1 MLYSPWNSPGQ
12 NTEVGSHSL
21 LQGIFPSQGWN
32 PGLPHCGRILY
43 CVSHQGSPN
52 TTSWLIFT
60 ECWQSVKNFLSWRA
74 YIHMHISQWL
84 IHSYH
89 YSQMGFS
96 HMCKVCDRCSCV
108 YTCVHIH
115 VYIYAQFMCECGCV
129 SKMNCASVPLC
140 VCCSLHTVSI
150 SVGPKYKE
158 RRHVLYIFAQMFQTT
173 KVCSCSNKCSLPQS
187 RCWLTLMRP
196 VCEEYTSKWALEN
209 MFNTCSQWQSWNPGP
224 SRKGFHINHTT

>member
-1 MLYSPWNSPGQ
+1 MFEVEFFFLIWYIVEWSESHWVVSNPLRSHGLYIFSSLDQ
-12 NTEVGSHSL
+12 NTGVHYHSL

-129 SKMNCASVPLC
+129 SPCTARAEINSKGPGVTEPGLYFNFA
-140 VCCSLHTVSI
+140 HTLILIQQVIIEDRILSFLF
-150 SVGPKYKE
+150 SKN
-158 RRHVLYIFAQMFQTT
+158 RVLSSTII
-173 KVCSCSNKCSLPQS
+173 
-187 RCWLTLMRP
+187 CWI
-196 VCEEYTSKWALEN
+196 KIW
-209 MFNTCSQWQSWNPGP
+209 
-224 SRKGFHINHTT
+224 

>member
-1 MLYSPWNSPGQ
+1 MLYSPWDSPGK
-12 NTEVGSHSL
+12 NTEVGSQSL

-108 YTCVHIH
+108 STCVHI
-115 VYIYAQFMCECGCV
+115 MCTYMLNLCV
-129 SKMNCASVPLC
+129 NVDVWVKWIVQVCLC
-140 VCCSLHTVSI
+140 VCCPCTYSIYFCGAKVQRETCIYLLKCFRLQRCAAAQI
-150 SVGPKYKE
+150 SV
-158 RRHVLYIFAQMFQTT
+158 LCL
-173 KVCSCSNKCSLPQS
+173 KVG
-187 RCWLTLMRP
+187 
-196 VCEEYTSKWALEN
+196 A
-209 MFNTCSQWQSWNPGP
+209 G
-224 SRKGFHINHTT
+224 

>member
-158 RRHVLYIFAQMFQTT
+158 RHVLYIFAQMFQTT

-209 MFNTCSQWQSWNPGP
+209 MSNTCSQWQSWNPGP